1 MTDFVNSLSNTNL
14 LDILLLSSDAT
25 AIYTGKE
32 LRIEAINQGMLDI
45 FGKDRSVQGMTFE
58 QAFDELK
65 GKPFFQ
71 TLKDAYDTGETY
83 KARDIPAQLNIEGTT
98 QTYYFDFS
106 YRPIK
111 DDTGKVICILHT
123 ATEVSDRINALQLAQ
138 EKQLSEQQAYEQ
150 LQAINEEY
158 QATNEELNAAN
169 EEIQAVSEEYQSTNE
184 ELNAANEELH
194 STNEQ
199 LQQLS
204 EQLQALENERSQLI
218 TSSPIG
224 MTILQGEDFV
234 IEMANAPMFK
244 IWGRGPEITIGKK
257 ILEVFPELLDQP
269 FPQML
274 REVMAT
280 GNPLE
285 IKEIAV
291 DITAI
296 DGSSNKHYVDFA
308 YHPLLGPN
316 GAVTKIMATVIDITQ
331 IVSVRKAL
339 EDTQLQLNQTNEQL
353 AALNEEYMATNEE
366 LAQVNEEYQTTN
378 EELTQLN
385 EEYTVTNEELNAANQ
400 ILTAAGILGDKENIE
415 LTSLN
420 IELKKRN
427 IALAYSEKRA
437 LELFFDAPVAIG
449 LLSGPELSIISANPE
464 LLRLW
469 GKTGAILEKP
479 LDEALPELKGQP
491 FSEILY
497 QVYSTGKSAYGTG
510 EKVVLNRE
518 DKLEDCYFNFIY
530 KPIKDKKGKTHSIMI
545 VAGEV
550 TQQVKAIH
558 AAQDISDRLSVALSA
573 ASLGSY
579 DLELSTGKMECSD
592 RCKLNFGRNI
602 AEDFDFPDLME
613 AILPQ
618 YRETV
623 QKAVSDAIANNGVYE
638 AEYQIQLPTGEQRWI
653 HASGSP
659 RYDAQHNPV
668 RMVGVTLD
676 ISQRKAYEQR
686 RDDFLSVAAH
696 ELKTPITVLK
706 VNLQLLERIKSQ
718 LESPKAKQLI
728 EGASAS
734 MNKVNILVEDLLNV
748 SKHSGGRLELQKNW
762 FDIAQILDTCC
773 SHVRIEGNH
782 ELFVTGEK
790 HLKVFADEHRIEQVL
805 VNLVNNAVKYAP
817 DSKEIHLIL
826 EKTDQY
832 AKISVKD
839 FGPGISQQQLPKLFD
854 RYWQA
859 DKSSSSYTGLGLG
872 LSICAEIIER
882 HGGKIG
888 VESTLDQGSIFWFTL
903 PL

>member
-1 MTDFVNSLSNTNL
+1 MTDFVNSLGNTAL

-25 AIYTGKE
+25 AIYTGAD
-32 LRIEAINQGMLDI
+32 LRIEAINQGMLNI
-45 FGKDRSVQGMTFE
+45 FRKDKSVQGMPFE
-58 QAFDELK
+58 QAFEELT
-65 GKPFFQ
+65 GQPFFQ
-71 TLKDAYDTGETY
+71 TLKDAYQTGQIY
-83 KARDIPAQLNIEGTT
+83 KAKDIPAQLNTEGIIK
-98 QTYYFDFS
+98 TYHFDFS

-111 DDTGKVICILHT
+111 DSTGKVICILHT
-123 ATEVSDRINALQLAQ
+123 ATEVSDRISAIQRAK
-138 EKQLSEQQAYEQ
+138 EKELGEQQAYEQ
-150 LQAINEEY
+150 LQAVNEEY

-169 EEIQAVSEEYQSTNE
+169 EELQVITEEYQATNE
-184 ELNAANEELH
+184 ELNA
-194 STNEQ
+194 SNEQ
-199 LQQLS
+199 LQMLS
-204 EQLQALENERSQLI
+204 EKLQS
-218 TSSPIG
+218 
-224 MTILQGEDFV
+224 
-234 IEMANAPMFK
+234 
-244 IWGRGPEITIGKK
+244 
-257 ILEVFPELLDQP
+257 
-269 FPQML
+269 
-274 REVMAT
+274 
-280 GNPLE
+280 
-285 IKEIAV
+285 
-291 DITAI
+291 
-296 DGSSNKHYVDFA
+296 
-308 YHPLLGPN
+308 
-316 GAVTKIMATVIDITQ
+316 
-331 IVSVRKAL
+331 
-339 EDTQLQLNQTNEQL
+339 
-353 AALNEEYMATNEE
+353 TNEE
-366 LAQVNEEYQTTN
+366 LAQVNEEFQTTN
-378 EELTQLN
+378 QELAQLN
-385 EEYTVTNEELNAANQ
+385 EEFNATNEELNAANQ
-400 ILTAAGILGDKENIE
+400 ILTAAGIRGNKENIE

-479 LDEALPELKGQP
+479 LDEALSELKGQP
-491 FSEILY
+491 FSEILH
-497 QVYSTGKSAYGTG
+497 QVYSTGKSAYGVG
-510 EKVVLNRE
+510 EMVALIR
-518 DKLEDCYFNFIY
+518 DGKLEECYFNFIY
-530 KPIKDKKGKTHSIMI
+530 KPIKDKKGRTHSIMI

-550 TQQVKAIH
+550 TQQIQAIQ

-602 AEDFDFPDLME
+602 AEDFDFPDLLE
-613 AILPQ
+613 SILPQ

-623 QKAVSDAIANNGVYE
+623 QKAVNDAIDNKGIYE
-638 AEYQIQLPTGEQRWI
+638 TEYQILLPTGEQRWI

-659 RYDAQHNPV
+659 RYDAHDSPV
-668 RMVGVTLD
+668 RMIGVTLD
-676 ISQRKAYEQR
+676 ITQRRAYEQR

-706 VNLQLLERIKSQ
+706 ANLQLLERIKSQ
-718 LESPKAKQLI
+718 LENPKAKQLI

-734 MNKVNILVEDLLNV
+734 MSKVNVLVEDLLNV

-762 FDIAQILDTCC
+762 FDIPQILDICC
-773 SHVRIEGNH
+773 SHVRIEGSH
-782 ELFVTGEK
+782 ELIVIGEK
-790 HLKVFADEHRIEQVL
+790 QLKIFADEHRIEQVL

-817 DSKEIHLIL
+817 GSRQIHLIV
-826 EKTDQY
+826 EKADQF

-839 FGPGISQQQLPKLFD
+839 FGPGISHLQIPKLFD

-888 VESTLDQGSIFWFTL
+888 VESTLGEGSNFWFTL